1 MIEIGSEEQ
10 GKTGA
15 PGHAGLPL
23 FEGAGSK
30 ELVRRL
36 SKRSAT
42 GGSWAPATLARVSLR
57 LGRRTERGV
66 QRDNVRERLGGRALM
81 GQVRKVC
88 SSRACK
94 TVTPKSGGQTER
106 VDRRG
111 SDRLVKGQSSCSPL
125 SGERRSPTNVQAPHT
140 QKHTHIRKH
149 THTHTHRWVRCQGQ
163 VLPYV
168 PEAAVLVVAV
178 AVAHRRVVLLSAA
191 ASASIAVGAVLRCA
205 VPGRGLWGFGKV

>member
-1 MIEIGSEEQ
+1 MQRGV
-10 GKTGA
+10 
-15 PGHAGLPL
+15 PL

-66 QRDNVRERLGGRALM
+66 QADNVRERERLGGRELM

-111 SDRLVKGQSSCSPL
+111 SDRLVEGQSSCSPL
-125 SGERRSPTNVQAPHT
+125 SGERRSPTDVQAPHT
-140 QKHTHIRKH
+140 QKHTHTYGNTHIH
-149 THTHTHRWVRCQGQ
+149 TDGSGVRARSSRMYLRLLCWLWLWLWRIAEWCCCL
-163 VLPYV
+163 LPL
-168 PEAAVLVVAV
+168 P
-178 AVAHRRVVLLSAA
+178 
-191 ASASIAVGAVLRCA
+191 
-205 VPGRGLWGFGKV
+205 PP